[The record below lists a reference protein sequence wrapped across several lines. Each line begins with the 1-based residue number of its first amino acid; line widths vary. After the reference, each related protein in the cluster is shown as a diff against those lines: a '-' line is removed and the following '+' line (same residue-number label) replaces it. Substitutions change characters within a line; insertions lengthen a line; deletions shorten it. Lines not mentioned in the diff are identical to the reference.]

1 MTGTLANVTA
11 EEQLLTA
18 NTNAN
23 AKANANTNANAM
35 TSANAIIKANIN
47 SNVNTSTEVKSSWTG
62 KSSILPVLFKYTLLS
77 IRTHQAHL
85 YKHDKHTYN
94 TMHQVHLVR
103 GVSAEQSIS
112 RTGP

>member
-23 AKANANTNANAM
+23 AQANANINANAM
-35 TSANAIIKANIN
+35 TSANAIIKANV
-47 SNVNTSTEVKSSWTG
+47 NVNTSTELKSSWTV
-62 KSSILPVLFKYTLLS
+62 KSIILPVLFKYTLLS

-94 TMHQVHLVR
+94 TMHQVHLAR
-103 GVSAEQSIS
+103 VSAEQSIS